1 MLSEVGAFR
10 MQNSFANLVNKI
22 LQFPINFQN
31 QKIKWKGSFQ
41 LVNYQV
47 IKEYTFLLNDI
58 TNLKQNWKL
67 KDLDN
72 TESKCYIL

>member
-31 QKIKWKGSFQ
+31 QKIKMKGEFPISE
-41 LVNYQV
+41 LPSDKRIHVSA
-47 IKEYTFLLNDI
+47 E
-58 TNLKQNWKL
+58 
-67 KDLDN
+67 
-72 TESKCYIL
+72 

>member
-31 QKIKWKGSFQ
+31 QKIKMKGEFPISELPSDKRIHVSAEYNKFKAK
-41 LVNYQV
+41 LE
-47 IKEYTFLLNDI
+47 IKRFRQYG
-58 TNLKQNWKL
+58 K
-67 KDLDN
+67 
-72 TESKCYIL
+72 

>member
-1 MLSEVGAFR
+1 MLSEVGAFQ

-58 TNLKQNWKL
+58 TNIKAKL
-67 KDLDN
+67 EFKRFRQYG
-72 TESKCYIL
+72 K